1 MVKKRS
7 ARRRERKRNK
17 KKKNDTANQSTF
29 AFGAEAEGADALPDV
44 AAEQPP
50 TLTEETAGGDSAP
63 ATQRDVAVK
72 QTTVS
77 TEETAVEDATQ
88 SDCFVKQTSVS
99 TEETAAEE
107 SAPAAQRDVAVH
119 FDLNVDDGSTSD
131 PAADVVHLTEI
142 GTELA
147 ELDGQNETAAAN
159 DDYELA
165 DSLDN
170 QQNALKAEREAITAR
185 LSEARATAVDSKA
198 KCEKELAALDGEVQA
213 AAEAEDYD
221 RAEQLDE
228 KMNEV
233 RQHMK
238 ETAKVSLTTLTLT
251 LNPKP

>member
-1 MVKKRS
+1 MCSLDPTKDVK
-7 ARRRERKRNK
+7 
-17 KKKNDTANQSTF
+17 
-29 AFGAEAEGADALPDV
+29 
-44 AAEQPP
+44 
-50 TLTEETAGGDSAP
+50 
-63 ATQRDVAVK
+63 
-72 QTTVS
+72 
-77 TEETAVEDATQ
+77 
-88 SDCFVKQTSVS
+88 
-99 TEETAAEE
+99 
-107 SAPAAQRDVAVH
+107 
-119 FDLNVDDGSTSD
+119 FDLNVDDGSTPD
-131 PAADVVHLTEI
+131 PAADVARLAEI

-147 ELDGQNETAAAN
+147 ELDSQIEAAAAN

-198 KCEKELAALDGEVQA
+198 KYEKELAALDGEVQA

-228 KMNEV
+228 QMNEV